1 MKKALSLLLFAV
13 LALVGLGS
21 CGDDEPDVNNRKVNA
36 TAQSLVHVLNGQDGT
51 GSMASGETRITIN
64 RGTMTTELTTTFT
77 IGGEA
82 QQVSLQG
89 LATTADTERGT
100 FTFTAAS
107 ASAGGH
113 TITGLTGTYNY
124 YLDMITVSY
133 TVDGRYQVNAT
144 PSEFSYT
151 FTTTESKCDT
161 DTFTYY
167 NILYTIAIDP
177 ATMKASLKLGA
188 VRLNDKLGQIEHLD
202 YEGLNVTVNGNGY
215 EIAAT
220 NCPTVTDIKSPLNY
234 MLNSA
239 KAQVYVAN
247 GSFSGTFSLP
257 GYTLTASGTETKPED
272 K

>member
-1 MKKALSLLLFAV
+1 MKKIISLLLFAV
-13 LALVGLGS
+13 LTLVGLGS
-21 CGDDEPDVNNRKVNA
+21 CGDDEPNVNNRTVNA
-36 TAQSLVHVLNGQDGT
+36 TAQSLIHVLNGQDGT
-51 GSMASGETRITIN
+51 GSLTSGTTKIAIN
-64 RGTMTTELTTTFT
+64 RGTMTTELNTEFA
-77 IGGEA
+77 IGGA
-82 QQVSLQG
+82 TQQLSLQG
-89 LATTADTERGT
+89 LATTADSERGT

-124 YLDMITVSY
+124 YLDMLTVSY

-144 PSEFSYT
+144 PSEFSYS
-151 FTTTESKCDT
+151 FTSTESKCDT
-161 DTFTYY
+161 ATFKYRD
-167 NILYTIAIDP
+167 ILYTFTIDP

-202 YEGLNVTVNGNGY
+202 YEGLSVAVNGNGY
-215 EIAAT
+215 EITAT
-220 NCPTVTDIKSPLNY
+220 NCPTVTDIKSPLSY

-239 KAQVYVAN
+239 KAQVNVAS
-247 GSFSGTFSLP
+247 GSFNGTFSLP

>member
-1 MKKALSLLLFAV
+1 MKKVLSLLLFAV
-13 LALVGLGS
+13 LAIVGLSS
-21 CGDDEPDVNNRKVNA
+21 CGDDEPDVNNRIVNA
-36 TAQSLVHVLNGQDGT
+36 TAQSLIHVLNGQDGT
-51 GSMASGETRITIN
+51 GSMASGETKIAIN
-64 RGTMTTELTTTFT
+64 RGSMTTELTTTFT

-89 LATTADTERGT
+89 LATTADSERGT
-100 FTFTAAS
+100 FTFTASS
-107 ASAGGH
+107 ATAGSH

-144 PSEFSYT
+144 PSEFSYS

-161 DTFTYY
+161 DTFKYH
-167 NILYTIAIDP
+167 NILYTFTIDP

-202 YEGLNVTVNGNGY
+202 YEGLSVAVNGNGY
-215 EIAAT
+215 EVTGT
-220 NCPTVTDIKSPLNY
+220 NCPTVTDIKNPLNY
-234 MLNSA
+234 LLKSV
-239 KAQVYVAN
+239 KAQVNVAS

>member
-151 FTTTESKCDT
+151 FTTTKSKCNT
-161 DTFTYY
+161 ATFTYY

-239 KAQVYVAN
+239 KTQVYVAN

>member
-21 CGDDEPDVNNRKVNA
+21 CGDDEPDVNNRIVNA
-36 TAQSLVHVLNGQDGT
+36 TAQTLVHVLNGQDGT
-51 GSMASGETRITIN
+51 GSMASGETKIAIN
-64 RGTMTTELTTTFT
+64 RGAMTTELTTSFT

-89 LATTADTERGT
+89 LATTADSERGT

-107 ASAGGH
+107 ATAGDH

-144 PSEFSYT
+144 PSEFSYS

-161 DTFTYY
+161 ATFKYPD
-167 NILYTIAIDP
+167 ILYTIAIDP
-177 ATMKASLKLGA
+177 ATMKAKLKLGA

-202 YEGLNVTVNGNGY
+202 YDELGVTVNGNGY
-215 EIAAT
+215 EITAT
-220 NCPTVTDIKSPLNY
+220 NCPTVTDIKNPLSY
-234 MLNSA
+234 MLKSV
-239 KAQVYVAN
+239 KAQVNVAN